1 MSSKPT
7 RILPEADLGSHHTPK
22 MELSAKKFNGFK
34 LLDIFTK
41 ISHVRCVTDLEF
53 ASDFNKKKHC
63 LLLCSDKE

>member
-22 MELSAKKFNGFK
+22 MELSAKKCNGFK

-41 ISHVRCVTDLEF
+41 SPMF
-53 ASDFNKKKHC
+53 AV
-63 LLLCSDKE
+63 